1 MTFDEFVAWVKSN
14 PENAKAKAFV
24 ESLGP
29 VTQDKAESVF
39 EPKLTADVV
48 KPWLE
53 SQEAAPLLQSRI
65 DKAYAERLAKFK
77 ETDLPRLQQEYFDA
91 EYTKKHP
98 PTSESEKK
106 LAEIQRQMDEMKRE
120 KSLAE
125 LRAKAIQAASGKKL
139 PADIIELLKL
149 DDEEPTL
156 GRIERLAEII
166 QSATNAGIEERFK
179 TIKPEP
185 RPGQQTTNAPKIDA
199 TAPLEDQVAALLA
212 KKE

>member
-77 ETDLPRLQQEYFDA
+77 ETDLPRLRTFSG
-91 EYTKKHP
+91 
-98 PTSESEKK
+98 TS
-106 LAEIQRQMDEMKRE
+106 A
-120 KSLAE
+120 
-125 LRAKAIQAASGKKL
+125 
-139 PADIIELLKL
+139 
-149 DDEEPTL
+149 
-156 GRIERLAEII
+156 
-166 QSATNAGIEERFK
+166 
-179 TIKPEP
+179 
-185 RPGQQTTNAPKIDA
+185 
-199 TAPLEDQVAALLA
+199 
-212 KKE
+212 